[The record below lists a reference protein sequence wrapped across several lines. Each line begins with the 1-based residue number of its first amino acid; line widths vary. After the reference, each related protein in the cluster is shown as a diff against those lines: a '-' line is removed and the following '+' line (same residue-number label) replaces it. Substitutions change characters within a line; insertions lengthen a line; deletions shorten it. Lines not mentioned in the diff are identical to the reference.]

1 MNYIY
6 SNPWYFDKLGRGKE
20 IGLNNDSDLFKE
32 NDNLGLETSQNCRNS
47 CDKDINKQDL
57 EVSVEYRL
65 KNIETSKFPG
75 KENYIKRLQKAIE
88 FFQSKQQSLSTTKSN
103 GKEIEELQQ
112 AKELLEGKSIPV
124 LIIRD
129 FSTLGLKGGES
140 EDLSP
145 YYRLIKSGGI
155 SADQG
160 SNAGRYGHGQKALI
174 AKSKIRAFT

>member
-1 MNYIY
+1 MTNIIY

-47 CDKDINKQDL
+47 CDKDKNKQDL

-88 FFQSKQQSLSTTKSN
+88 FFQSKQQY
-103 GKEIEELQQ
+103 
-112 AKELLEGKSIPV
+112 
-124 LIIRD
+124 
-129 FSTLGLKGGES
+129 LKTF
-140 EDLSP
+140 
-145 YYRLIKSGGI
+145 IK
-155 SADQG
+155 
-160 SNAGRYGHGQKALI
+160 L
-174 AKSKIRAFT
+174 